1 MQKMAVLLSGSGRTL
16 DNFHDRIQDGSLNA
30 DIKVV
35 ISNVKDVLG
44 LQKAEKYGY
53 PNVYAANNKAI
64 NDILQDYDIN
74 LICLAG
80 YLKLYEPP
88 PELEQNVLNIHP
100 ALIPS
105 FCGDGFYGMK
115 VHRAVKAKGVT
126 VSGCTVHFANN
137 RYDEGPII
145 VQKCVPL
152 EYDDTPDEIATKVFE
167 IECIAFPEAINLVD
181 EKGIDFFWRRIEN
194 AT

>member
-16 DNFHDRIQDGSLNA
+16 DNFHERILAGSLHA
-30 DIKVV
+30 EIKVV

-53 PNVYAANNKAI
+53 ANFYAADNKAI

-88 PELEQNVLNIHP
+88 PELERNVLNIHP

-152 EYDDTPDEIATKVFE
+152 EYDDTPEEIATKVFE

-194 AT
+194 AA